1 MKKQYPYLLIQKN
14 QIGIINTPTI
24 EIKPLRKI
32 ALLSVFFGCLAISL
46 SWLTLVNY
54 GGFYYLVILIT
65 IAIFVI
71 FLGLFSSLGIFY
83 KGTDK
88 SYFGDE
94 VFGFYGFLLGLAAII
109 VSIVMYFLGQGF
121 LWG

>member
-14 QIGIINTPTI
+14 QIGIINTPTVDV
-24 EIKPLRKI
+24 KPLRKI
-32 ALLSVFFGCLAISL
+32 ALSSVLLGCLAISL

-65 IAIFVI
+65 IGIFVI

-94 VFGFYGFLLGLAAII
+94 VFGFYGFLLGVAAII
-109 VSIVMYFLGQGF
+109 VSIVMYLLGQGF